1 MISIPFIY
9 FSFLSILLY
18 RRKKR
23 FDIATIISIMF
34 AICGAFSI
42 LLDFFNLRS
51 EDTLNYKISLTAS
64 ITYCAFISLN
74 LLPFIKYSNLSI
86 NKVNG
91 IKQENILKILAYL
104 AFIWFAVIVVFS
116 LSSFYRVITG
126 DIAELR
132 QLIYNGEYSG
142 QYMSLLPAVLRLPM
156 IPINYLFGC
165 PWILQ
170 FLAFFCLFIQKLPK
184 KYFWLFLIASLS
196 GPWNGILGVDRS
208 ASSYWII
215 SFFFIFLFFKQYMN
229 KESQKRIAKLMAFM
243 VLLLATYIGV
253 TTVSRFGDR
262 YYGEGI
268 GGNMGGLI
276 IYFGQNYINYC
287 FLFDEFN
294 SSLNSLS
301 ILFPYT
307 HKLLGDDMI
316 GAVVIQQYLSQ
327 KTGIQTG
334 GFYTY
339 YGHIILGVGHYA
351 TYVFCAIYTSLSFI
365 ILGSNKYKRYTLSR
379 LYMYIALSSILFLG
393 VFVHYY
399 TGPLKTFSVVCFYFI
414 FLFLGGTS
422 QTAGRSYKR

>member
-9 FSFLSILLY
+9 FSFLGILLY

-34 AICGAFSI
+34 AVCGAFSI
-42 LLDFFNLRS
+42 LLDLFNLRS
-51 EDTLNYKISLTAS
+51 EDTLNYEISLTAS
-64 ITYCAFISLN
+64 ITYCTFISLN

-91 IKQENILKILAYL
+91 IKKEKILKILGYL
-104 AFIWFAVIVVFS
+104 AFTWFAVIVVFS

-132 QLIYNGEYSG
+132 QLIYNGEYSNN
-142 QYMSLLPAVLRLPM
+142 YMAMLPVALRLPM
-156 IPINYLFGC
+156 VPFNYLFGC
-165 PWILQ
+165 PWTLQ

-184 KYFWLFLIASLS
+184 KYFWFFLIASLS
-196 GPWNGILGVDRS
+196 GPWIGILGVDRS

-229 KESQKRIAKLMAFM
+229 KESQKRILKLMVFM
-243 VLLLATYIGV
+243 VLLLAIYIGIS
-253 TTVSRFGDR
+253 TVSRFGDR

-268 GGNMGGLI
+268 GGNMGGMI
-276 IYFGQNYINYC
+276 TYFGQNYLNYC

-301 ILFPYT
+301 ILFPFT

-334 GFYTY
+334 AFYTY
-339 YGHIILGVGHYA
+339 YGHIILGIGHYA

-379 LYMYIALSSILFLG
+379 LYLYIALSSILFLG

-399 TGPLKTFSVVCFYFI
+399 TDFTRTFSLVSFYLI
-414 FLFLGGTS
+414 FCLLGSSSGS
-422 QTAGRSYKR
+422 VKRAY